1 MNDVTVKRIDE
12 IPAYVG
18 PHALPGIEFRFA
30 AKALGVSAWG
40 MNIGV
45 VAPGGTNWPV
55 HDHLAD
61 GQEEVYVVLRGSAEL
76 VVGDERTPLPTGSL
90 VRVGPS
96 VRRTLHAGPEG
107 VTVLAIGGTPGKP
120 YTPQFG

>member
-40 MNIGV
+40 MNIGE

-76 VVGDERTPLPTGSL
+76 VVLSLIHISEPT
-90 VRVGPS
+90 R
-96 VRRTLHAGPEG
+96 
-107 VTVLAIGGTPGKP
+107 P
-120 YTPQFG
+120 Y

>member
-1 MNDVTVKRIDE
+1 MLCAAMLCAQRSAKESTMNDVTVKRIDE
-12 IPAYVG
+12 IPAYEG
-18 PHALPGIEFRFA
+18 PHALPGIQFRFA

-61 GQEEVYVVLRGSAEL
+61 GQEEV
-76 VVGDERTPLPTGSL
+76 
-90 VRVGPS
+90 
-96 VRRTLHAGPEG
+96 
-107 VTVLAIGGTPGKP
+107 
-120 YTPQFG
+120 